1 MKVADAHCD
10 TLTKFAG
17 NPFHTDNAHWS
28 LEKFS
33 EAGGV
38 LQYFA
43 VFTPPE
49 FAGDSAIRFAFNS
62 IGNFYSKNNNEVNL
76 LLSSKDYD
84 ESKVNILL
92 SLEGATPIIDDLN
105 NLRAYYELGVRAMG
119 LTWNHRNFVGDG
131 IDNPYGLTA
140 FGKELVQE
148 MENLNMI
155 VDVSHLNEA
164 GFSDVVANTAK
175 PFIASHSNAYE
186 VFAHPRNL
194 KDDQIKEIINR
205 GGFIGMNFY
214 PDIITDDKDNLKSG
228 LLKHIEYML
237 KMGAENV
244 LGMGADF
251 DGIPY
256 APFDDVRGY
265 IELEK
270 MLRNDLK
277 LDDELIDQIMFKNLV
292 EYTLKHID

>member
-10 TLTKFAG
+10 TLTKFEK
-17 NPFHTDNAHWS
+17 NPFHTADAHWNI
-28 LEKFS
+28 EKFNQ
-33 EAGGV
+33 AGGV

-49 FAGDSAIRFAFNS
+49 FAGDSAIRFAVNS
-62 IGNFYSKNNNEVNL
+62 IGNFYSKNQEQTNL
-76 LLSSKDYD
+76 LLSADNFMD
-84 ESKVNILL
+84 DKVNILL
-92 SLEGATPIIDDLN
+92 SLEGASPIIDDLN
-105 NLRAYYELGVRAMG
+105 NLRAFYELGVRAMG
-119 LTWNHRNFVGDG
+119 LTWNHRNYAGDG
-131 IDNPYGLTA
+131 IDNPYGLTS

-148 MENLNMI
+148 MENLSMI

-164 GFSDVVANTAK
+164 GFSDVVANTQK
-175 PFIASHSNAYE
+175 PFIASHSNAYN

-194 KDDQIKEIINR
+194 KDEQIKEIIHR

-214 PDIITDDKDNLKSG
+214 PDIITDDKENLKTG
-228 LLKHIEYML
+228 LLSHIEYML
-237 KMGAENV
+237 NIGGEDI

-265 IELEK
+265 IELEA

-277 LDDELIDQIMFKNLV
+277 LGDTLIDKIMYKNLLD
-292 EYTLKHID
+292 YTLNHI